1 MNNAHISNRSANETL
16 RRYIVF
22 TFGLMLSALGVVLLT
37 RSALG
42 TSPISSLPFVM
53 SLHTPLSMGTF
64 TALLNVALI
73 IGILGLLGRKRWHDN
88 RMNLLMQL
96 PVSVL
101 FGVFID
107 FFMLLTS
114 GMSPAAY
121 WLCIATL
128 TTGCLVMGAGICL
141 QVEADV
147 TMNSG
152 EYFVKVLANR
162 LDHNFGSIKIFFD
175 LTLVSLAAAASWLM
189 AGRIDGLREGTLIA
203 ATLTGP
209 AVKLIAPYMSPIRH
223 FIAGTRMAQSR
234 IDSDGRG
241 DLQRNS

>member
-1 MNNAHISNRSANETL
+1 MNNDHISNRSANETL

-42 TSPISSLPFVM
+42 TSPISSLPYVM

-73 IGILGLLGRKRWHDN
+73 IGILGLLGPERWHDN

-121 WLCIATL
+121 WLRIATL

-152 EYFVKVLANR
+152 EYFVQVLANR

-175 LTLVSLAAAASWLM
+175 FTLVSLAAAASWLM
-189 AGRIDGLREGTLIA
+189 AERIDGLREGTLIA

>member
-73 IGILGLLGRKRWHDN
+73 IGILGLLGRERWHDN

-107 FFMLLTS
+107 F
-114 GMSPAAY
+114 
-121 WLCIATL
+121 
-128 TTGCLVMGAGICL
+128 
-141 QVEADV
+141 
-147 TMNSG
+147 
-152 EYFVKVLANR
+152 
-162 LDHNFGSIKIFFD
+162 
-175 LTLVSLAAAASWLM
+175 
-189 AGRIDGLREGTLIA
+189 
-203 ATLTGP
+203 
-209 AVKLIAPYMSPIRH
+209 
-223 FIAGTRMAQSR
+223 
-234 IDSDGRG
+234 
-241 DLQRNS
+241 